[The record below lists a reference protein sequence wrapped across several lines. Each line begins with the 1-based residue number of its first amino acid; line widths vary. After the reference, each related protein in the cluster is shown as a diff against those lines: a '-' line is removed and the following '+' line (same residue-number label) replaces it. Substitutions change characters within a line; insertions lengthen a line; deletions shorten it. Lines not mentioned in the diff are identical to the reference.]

1 MVFCS
6 YILVFV
12 DVLNLSVVLR
22 DVELDAFAA
31 TIAFTVDDVPGDG
44 SY

>member
-1 MVFCS
+1 MVVCS

-22 DVELDAFAA
+22 DVELHAFAA